1 MADTPFGLSFG
12 QPSKYMSSSGVGPA
26 IKAGLTAYG
35 MQKSGLTDW
44 LNNLNKKPEQQNVV
58 QGAVPLPASFN
69 QYLSSAQPGQSM
81 GAVPPQSNAPA
92 AFSAPNETPPAPQ
105 MQMTPPPD
113 IGNKI
118 LEGDDSWESS
128 SINPQAER
136 DSLMLPQQAGYNQML
151 ATGNEYQQVP
161 GYGSTE
167 KALKAFLPFL
177 MA

>member
-12 QPSKYMSSSGVGPA
+12 QPSKYMGSSGVGPA

-69 QYLSSAQPGQSM
+69 QYLSPNPSSQSM
-81 GAVPPQSNAPA
+81 GAAPPQGNAPA
-92 AFSAPNETPPAPQ
+92 AFAAPNEIFPAPQ

-118 LEGDDSWESS
+118 LEGDDSWQHSGF
-128 SINPQAER
+128 NMP
-136 DSLMLPQQAGYNQML
+136 NQM
-151 ATGNEYQQVP
+151 
-161 GYGSTE
+161 
-167 KALKAFLPFL
+167 FR
-177 MA
+177 